1 VKQLAEMQQRALDY
15 ARRYGLLAED
25 EYFYAEQNAQVV
37 KDAEEY
43 YRAKYHGRLNTWN
56 LRDRHMADTLDALVK
71 HLDVRVV
78 SQRKW
83 WSGRT
88 TPILATPAP
97 PRWAV
102 TAN

>member
-1 VKQLAEMQQRALDY
+1 
-15 ARRYGLLAED
+15 
-25 EYFYAEQNAQVV
+25 
-37 KDAEEY
+37 
-43 YRAKYHGRLNTWN
+43 
-56 LRDRHMADTLDALVK
+56 MADTLDALVK
-71 HLDVRVV
+71 HLDVRVA